1 MRGGEVRGDIMKEKV
16 CEKNTENGKT
26 KIDVEGERIKS
37 EKITNC
43 GKRKYESQEKRKSR
57 CGKDMIETG
66 QRKKNI

>member
-16 CEKNTENGKT
+16 CEKNTEKGKT

-43 GKRKYESQEKRKSR
+43 GKRKYES
-57 CGKDMIETG
+57 
-66 QRKKNI
+66 